1 MQRKGRRAYRSNE
14 REMGTVRQIEKGVNK
29 TEMKEKYEKEATRA
43 LAEREGERE
52 GKKQSKDTAEE
63 RGTERNPEKEESAD
77 FSTRG

>member
-1 MQRKGRRAYRSNE
+1 MRKRPQGHWQR
-14 REMGTVRQIEKGVNK
+14 
-29 TEMKEKYEKEATRA
+29 
-43 LAEREGERE
+43 ERE